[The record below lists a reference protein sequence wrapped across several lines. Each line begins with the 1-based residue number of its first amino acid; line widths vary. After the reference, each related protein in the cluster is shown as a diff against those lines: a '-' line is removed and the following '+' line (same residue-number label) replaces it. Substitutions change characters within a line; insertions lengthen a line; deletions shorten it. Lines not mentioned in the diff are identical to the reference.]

1 MSEEI
6 LNNHAVILN
15 EYNPNLVRAILGLKK
30 SKRELREL
38 NKDEVLIRME
48 ATTCNPSD
56 IAFIRGGY
64 NIQRKLPAVPGFEGT
79 GIVVKTGDKAKALIG
94 KRVSSFT
101 QSDADGTWAEY
112 YISKAED
119 CIVIKDGLNF
129 EQAASLSIN
138 PFTAY
143 GLIEMALNNK
153 CRTIIQNA
161 GGGQIAAFIRTL
173 AELNGIQT
181 VNIVRKE
188 ESANSLK
195 EAGVSHV
202 LDSSNIN
209 FKEELK
215 TLAFQLNATM
225 AFDAVGSEQTG
236 ILLQAMP
243 PQAKVVLYGGLAGGL
258 ISGIEPF
265 DIIFRDKKLVGFNLT
280 EWKSAKSKADFEK
293 ISNQLQEWMIGG
305 VLKSQIQAIFKLDE
319 VVNGLRTYIKSM
331 SAGKILFVP

>member
-1 MSEEI
+1 MTEEI
-6 LNNHAVILN
+6 LNNHAIILN
-15 EYNPNLVRAILGLKK
+15 EYNPNLVRAILGLKI

-38 NKDEVLIRME
+38 NGNEVLIRME
-48 ATTCNPSD
+48 AAPCNPSD

-64 NIQRKLPAVPGFEGT
+64 NIKKKLPAVPGFEGA
-79 GIVVKTGDKAKALIG
+79 GVVVKTGDNDQSLSG

-112 YISKAED
+112 FISKAED

-143 GLIEMALNNK
+143 GLVEMALNNN
-153 CRTIIQNA
+153 CSAIIQNA

-173 AELNGIQT
+173 ADLKGLQT
-181 VNIVRKE
+181 INIVRKE

-195 EAGVSHV
+195 AAGVSHV
-202 LDSSNIN
+202 LDSSRIN

-243 PQAKVVLYGGLAGGL
+243 PRAKVVLYGGLAGGL
-258 ISGIEPF
+258 IGGIEPF
-265 DIIFRDKKLVGFNLT
+265 DIIFRDKKLIGFNLT
-280 EWKSAKSKADFEK
+280 EWRSAKSKADFEK
-293 ISNQLQEWMIGG
+293 ISNQLQDWMIGG

>member
-1 MSEEI
+1 MTEEI
-6 LNNHAVILN
+6 LNNHAIILN
-15 EYNPNLVRAILGLKK
+15 EYNPNLVRAILGLKI

-38 NKDEVLIRME
+38 NGNEVLIRME
-48 ATTCNPSD
+48 AAPCNPSD

-64 NIQRKLPAVPGFEGT
+64 NIKKKLPAVPGFEGA
-79 GIVVKTGDKAKALIG
+79 GVVVKTGDNVQSLSG
-94 KRVSSFT
+94 KRVSSFS

-112 YISKAED
+112 FISKAED

-143 GLIEMALNNK
+143 GLVEMALNNN
-153 CRTIIQNA
+153 CSAIIQNA

-173 AELNGIQT
+173 ADLKGLQT
-181 VNIVRKE
+181 INIVRKE
-188 ESANSLK
+188 ESVNSLK
-195 EAGVSHV
+195 AAGVSHV
-202 LDSSNIN
+202 LDSSRIN

-243 PQAKVVLYGGLAGGL
+243 PRAKVVLYGGLAGGL
-258 ISGIEPF
+258 IGGIEPF
-265 DIIFRDKKLVGFNLT
+265 DIIFRDKKLIGFNLT
-280 EWKSAKSKADFEK
+280 DWKSAKSKADFEK
-293 ISNQLQEWMIGG
+293 ITSQLQEWMIGG

-319 VVNGLRTYIKSM
+319 FVNGLRTYIKSM